1 MVSRIAKVVAVD
13 GAVVSPG
20 RQHGNPMIL
29 DRGEAARTRDAVDLK
44 ATHLASN
51 VCQVKMSPFIAG
63 SRDPLVLGRKSLK
76 NDFLVSR
83 IGYWLAH
90 DLETFAIVV
99 HAVDTIVV
107 IIAGLHLGVVQLFMV
122 RPPRLFF
129 VAVVLLFHCSLRRI
143 SVIDFILPGLVHGLF
158 EEFVG
163 RTR

>member
-1 MVSRIAKVVAVD
+1 MVSWIAKVVADD
-13 GAVVSPG
+13 GAIVSPG
-20 RQHGNPMIL
+20 RLHGNPTIL
-29 DRGEAARTRDAVDLK
+29 DRGEAARTREAVDVK

-51 VCQVKMSPFIAG
+51 VFQVKISPFIAG

-99 HAVDTIVV
+99 HAVDKIVV

-122 RPPRLFF
+122 RPSMLFC
-129 VAVVLLFHCSLRRI
+129 VAVVLLFHCSPRRM
-143 SVIDFILPGLVHGLF
+143 SVIDFILPGLVHGSF
-158 EEFVG
+158 EEFVS